1 MKKLLLTIFMVVAS
15 SGMAVSTFSAT
26 TTTGGTTAST
36 TVSSSNDAMEI
47 VNLQADINKMKLEN
61 TTFETDNKKLE
72 TEIKKLKSNSNLLL
86 GATVLGAVGTG
97 VGTAMWLNN
106 RGKLKTK
113 KATLVMLGDIE
124 TCVTKKGF
132 DLAKDCPG
140 FSVSSSEE
148 EVKTCWEAMPDTCD
162 KRNITDK
169 KVLNSVK

>member
-1 MKKLLLTIFMVVAS
+1 MVVAS

-47 VNLQADINKMKLEN
+47 ANLQADINKMKLEN

-72 TEIKKLKSNSNLLL
+72 AEIKKLKSNSNLLL

-113 KATLVMLGDIE
+113 KATLIMLGDIE
-124 TCVTKKGF
+124 TCVNKGDF
-132 DLAKDCPG
+132 ELKVKCPG
-140 FSVSSSEE
+140 FKVDSSEE
-148 EVKTCWEAMPDTCD
+148 DVKTCWNEIDEEKCE